1 MAFFSPRRKLGIGL
15 IAIAFVP
22 YAVAYWHANRYNWAP
37 LNSRV
42 DLHKGIVRTPDFL
55 AEVDGR
61 YVLYLEVL
69 PRKLDFQRKQCLLD
83 LEIFQPEK
91 CAAIPSVVEL
101 RWTLSSEGAVVADE
115 TTLETWKAGS
125 YANDFTRREIGRFN
139 AQSGRKYTLEVVF
152 LRDPSELN
160 LASPKLVAESIQD
173 WAGFAVETQVSFVL
187 GVVLMLVG
195 VAALAPFRHS

>member
-1 MAFFSPRRKLGIGL
+1 
-15 IAIAFVP
+15 
-22 YAVAYWHANRYNWAP
+22 
-37 LNSRV
+37 
-42 DLHKGIVRTPDFL
+42 L